1 MGKRERR
8 HLASVKGRIPDPGH
22 RKRHIAD
29 DTRGPTPNA
38 LGAEITLPASTFG
51 QNLQRNCAQ
60 WTDPEGKTREVTVV
74 GSSPVSAAG
83 AFILLND
90 LVEIGV
96 FLRYRSGGVTRVD
109 QWVWNP
115 QGWRRTLM
123 ASQVDVIAVR
133 IPTNSNTGLVD
144 ITVGAGIADTAGV
157 QDGTVLTIR
166 DGIPEGGQGGV
177 AQSVG
182 VFPVGTHE
190 IRLWQNPSLG
200 SFELG
205 FSQELGFTTYLSG
218 LGLSELEDWHS
229 IGTANAIRF
238 APSGTDTGS
247 LAWLYCRG

>member
-1 MGKRERR
+1 MVLDRV
-8 HLASVKGRIPDPGH
+8 S
-22 RKRHIAD
+22 RKRRRVPVEI
-29 DTRGPTPNA
+29 RGPQPGSLAQEA
-38 LGAEITLPASTFG
+38 LLPAGSFG
-51 QNLQRNCAQ
+51 NRTTVNVAA
-60 WTDPEGKTREVTVV
+60 WKDPLGESREITVV
-74 GSSPVSAAG
+74 GSSPLSAEG
-83 AFILLND
+83 DFILLND

-96 FLRYRSGGVTRVD
+96 FLRYRSAGITRID

-115 QGWRRTLM
+115 QGWRRTLL
-123 ASQVDVIAVR
+123 ASEVDVIAVR
-133 IPTNSNTGLVD
+133 IPTNTNTGLVD
-144 ITVGAGIADTAGV
+144 ITVGAGVANTAGV
-157 QDGTVLTIR
+157 QDGTVLTMR

-177 AQSVG
+177 AQRVA

-218 LGLSELEDWHS
+218 LGLTELEDWHS

-238 APSGTDTGS
+238 APTGTDTGS